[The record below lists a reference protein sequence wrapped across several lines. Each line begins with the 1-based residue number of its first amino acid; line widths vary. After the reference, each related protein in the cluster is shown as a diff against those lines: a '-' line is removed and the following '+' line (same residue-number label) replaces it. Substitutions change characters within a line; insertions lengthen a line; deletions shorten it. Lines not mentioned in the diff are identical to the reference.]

1 MPSPLTPPPSSQI
14 NNFFWLSTFLYTH
27 CATLFCSKFSL
38 LWKKFY
44 RTAKYI
50 SQHIVENICFYTL
63 FSIFILTYQYFWCTI
78 LLRSFK
84 YISKRWWINLYKKY
98 YFNNNA
104 DEHGYHEIHTED
116 CHYLPAL
123 QNQIYIGE
131 FSDCSSAFMN
141 ASIRYPDK
149 KFDGCFYCC
158 RTCHKG

>member
-1 MPSPLTPPPSSQI
+1 M
-14 NNFFWLSTFLYTH
+14 
-27 CATLFCSKFSL
+27 
-38 LWKKFY
+38 
-44 RTAKYI
+44 
-50 SQHIVENICFYTL
+50 
-63 FSIFILTYQYFWCTI
+63 
-78 LLRSFK
+78 
-84 YISKRWWINLYKKY
+84 YKKY

-149 KFDGCFYCC
+149 NLMDVFTVAVHVTRD
-158 RTCHKG
+158 KGRLAFVSPHILALRHFSYISP